1 MLKVALIKVKTY
13 KSSQAKSS
21 PPGVISARA
30 DGAARSSGFISSIP
44 KSSTAT
50 SGSIKVD
57 LAFGAGTDVEN
68 GRLDSRPFNTAIG
81 RYDRADL

>member
-1 MLKVALIKVKTY
+1 MIEALVAVKVFEVEEKKPELLAAGAHI
-13 KSSQAKSS
+13 
-21 PPGVISARA
+21 RA

-57 LAFGAGTDVEN
+57 LAFGGGTDVEN

-81 RYDRADL
+81 LGRGHDL